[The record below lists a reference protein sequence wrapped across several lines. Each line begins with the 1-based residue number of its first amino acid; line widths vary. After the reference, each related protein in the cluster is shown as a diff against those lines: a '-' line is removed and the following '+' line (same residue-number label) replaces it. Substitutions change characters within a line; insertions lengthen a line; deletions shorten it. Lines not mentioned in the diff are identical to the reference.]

1 MSIVEDLIS
10 YVPESGART
19 PNESQIAA
27 NIRQFWAEVWQ
38 NGDLERISSMIYG
51 NTVVDANVGMFV
63 GQEGYREYVEKMRGG
78 LTDVRV
84 SIDHLI
90 IEGQLISMNWHLMG
104 VDSGGIMGHAATNEP
119 VSIACSSLI
128 KYFDNQILNE
138 NDQWDIFGLSTQ
150 LKAVPADLQAVID
163 GEEVVNKRVP
173 GSTEPDASNEV
184 LTAAGEDNTMSPE
197 ATAPE
202 D

>member
-1 MSIVEDLIS
+1 MSIVEEPIS

-27 NIRQFWAEVWQ
+27 SIRQFWVEVWQ
-38 NGDLERISSMIYG
+38 NGDLDRIGTMVYG
-51 NTVVDANVGMFV
+51 NTVVDSNVGMFV
-63 GQEGYREYVEKMRGG
+63 GPEGYREYVERMRGG
-78 LTDVRV
+78 LSDVRV

-90 IEGQLISMNWHLMG
+90 VEGQLVSMNWHLMG
-104 VDSGGIMGHAATNEP
+104 VDTGGILGHGATNEP

-163 GEEVVNKRVP
+163 GDEVVNKRIP
-173 GSTEPDASNEV
+173 GSTEADASNDV

-197 ATAPE
+197 ASASE